1 MLEKLMDSPIAWT
14 VLAVLA
20 VLSFFYA
27 IYCQHKNKEK
37 KEFSYLKQSNNLIR
51 KKKSKFEKLSVSY
64 DGQEIEDLCI
74 TKFTIWNSGNKTLN
88 DVDIVKNKELTIAT
102 CDDDKILDVE
112 LIICSE
118 ETNEFRIVKIDERT
132 VKIMFDYVDKKDGV
146 VIQIIHTGTSDSIN
160 IKCKIKGGNSL
171 KSNVND
177 ASMKIFKKVFTKVD
191 IDKFFVVF
199 ACILIVFTLFLA
211 GVFTIAIFNE
221 QLQSLIISKLKEDAT
236 VLQNPQLVAV
246 VISILFWFMGGLLT
260 ALYYPIIKRLF
271 NMGVP
276 KKLKTHTDFSD

>member
-64 DGQEIEDLCI
+64 DGQKIEDLCI

>member
-37 KEFSYLKQSNNLIR
+37 KEFSYLKQSNILIR

-146 VIQIIHTGTSDSIN
+146 VIQIIHTGTSDSID